1 MVYDI
6 ITVNRTEDLLYHLKI
21 LNLVMKLEE
30 ENAQQVCT
38 YTYALIVTVNMVS
51 VLYLD
56 DILLRYADETNVTEH
71 RSLIPRQPSVDCV
84 LSPVPTPLKL
94 HQNPYKIEIESTVQ
108 YGEPPLYGVIKW
120 IGVLP
125 GRENLYAGVEMV
137 SYI

>member
-1 MVYDI
+1 MYTYMYALI
-6 ITVNRTEDLLYHLKI
+6 ITVN
-21 LNLVMKLEE
+21 M
-30 ENAQQVCT
+30 
-38 YTYALIVTVNMVS
+38 VN

-56 DILLRYADETNVTEH
+56 DILLRYADEANVTEH

-84 LSPVPTPLKL
+84 LSPVPTSVKL
-94 HQNPYKIEIESTVQ
+94 HQNPYKLEIESTVQ
-108 YGEPPLYGVIKW
+108 YGEPPQYGVIKW